1 MSSDDPAPR
10 DHTPSVGPPDASQ
23 VTADPRTVSWQGP
36 RPQRERFGDY
46 ELLERLARGGM
57 GVVYRARHTRLN
69 RVVALK
75 MLLSGDQAAEAELA
89 RFRTE
94 AEAIARLQHPH
105 IVQVFEIGEHDG
117 KAFLALEFCAG
128 GSLRDALAG
137 TPLPPRQAAAVV
149 ETLSQA
155 MQVAHQAGV
164 IHRDLKPA
172 NVLLAGDVPDADD
185 PSLQPGELR
194 QRRLGLT
201 PKVADFGLAKKL
213 DEKGQTVT
221 GEVLGTPGYMAP
233 EQAAGKVR
241 RPGPAVDV
249 YALGAILYEL
259 LTGRPPFQ
267 AATAMDTLMQV
278 LKDEPVP
285 PSRLQPGVPRDLE
298 TICLKCLH
306 KAPDKRYAS
315 AAALAADLRR
325 FQDGE
330 PIEARPAGWAERGW
344 KWAKRRPTAAALTL
358 VSVLALLVLLVGGL
372 WFNARLTEQRND
384 ALDQKK
390 TAQEQTKLAKEQT
403 TLAEQEV
410 AKATKARNFLVS
422 IFRKAETDEKG
433 GNVTVRQLVEEA
445 ETKIPVEFA
454 DQPKLRAELLKS
466 ISEVKRGIG
475 RLTPQAMLLE
485 VRGTVQL
492 QSAAGDNKV
501 AVPQALVHL
510 DDRLSL
516 SADAQVQLVFLSDFH
531 KERLKAGR
539 EVTVDTKGC
548 EPADAVLQR
557 DHSVLMTFVRLPKGT
572 FYMGWNGTKGSAKKT
587 AIKEDFEIAVHDV
600 TQGQWQAVMGDNP
613 SWFSR
618 KGNGRNSVLDIS
630 DEELKLFPVESVSWD
645 DVQVFLKKLNEKER
659 GSGYLYRVPTE
670 AEWEYSCRGGATSE
684 EECSYRFYFD
694 KPTNDLSSEQANF
707 NGTFPFGKAPKGPY
721 LQRPTRV
728 GAYPPNKLGLCD
740 MHGNVFQWC
749 QDVSQGPSRVNGGGS
764 WNFYGSFCHA
774 SYRLRNVPTYR
785 IYYLGVRLAR
795 VPRPVPGQ

>member
-1 MSSDDPAPR
+1 MPSDDLAPR
-10 DHTPSVGPPDASQ
+10 DETPSIGPPDASWP
-23 VTADPRTVSWQGP
+23 TAEPRTVSWSGP

-57 GVVYRARHTRLN
+57 GVVHRARHTRLN

-117 KAFLALEFCAG
+117 TAFLALEFCAG

-149 ETLSQA
+149 ETISQA
-155 MQVAHQAGV
+155 MQAAHQAGV

-172 NVLLAGDVPDADD
+172 NILLAGDIPDADD
-185 PSLQPGELR
+185 PSLGPGELR
-194 QRRLGLT
+194 ERRLRLT

-241 RPGPAVDV
+241 RLGPAVDV

-259 LTGRPPFQ
+259 LTGRPPFR

-306 KAPDKRYAS
+306 KAPDRRYAS
-315 AAALAADLRR
+315 GAQLAADLRR

-330 PIEARPAGWAERGW
+330 PIEARPANWVERGW

-358 VSVLALLVLLVGGL
+358 VSVVGLLVLLVGGL
-372 WFNARLTEQRND
+372 WFSARLTEQRNQ
-384 ALDQKK
+384 AL
-390 TAQEQTKLAKEQT
+390 QE
-403 TLAEQEV
+403 AEK
-410 AKATKARNFLVS
+410 AKAVRDFLVS
-422 IFRKAETDEKG
+422 IFQKAETDAKG
-433 GNVTVRQLVEEA
+433 ANVTVGQLLKEA
-445 ETKIPVEFA
+445 ETRIPNEFK
-454 DQPKLRAELLKS
+454 DQAELRGNLEKA
-466 ISEVKRGIG
+466 IGKVKRGIG
-475 RLTPQAMLLE
+475 RRTPQAMLLE

-492 QSAAGDNKV
+492 QSAAGVKKE
-501 AVPQALVHL
+501 AVPQALLHL
-510 DDRLSL
+510 DDRLTL
-516 SADAQVQLVFLSDFH
+516 SADAQVQLVFLLDLH
-531 KERLKAGR
+531 KERLQAGR

-548 EPADAVLQR
+548 EPVDAVLER
-557 DHSVLMTFVRLPKGT
+557 DNSVLMTFVRLPKGT
-572 FYMGWNGTKGSAKKT
+572 FYMGWNGKKGSAEKT
-587 AIKEDFEIAVHDV
+587 EIKEDFEIAVHDV
-600 TQGQWQAVMGDNP
+600 TQGQWQAVMGHNP

-618 KGNGRNSVLDIS
+618 KGKGRSEILDTS
-630 DEELKLFPVESVSWD
+630 DEELKLFPVENVSWD
-645 DVQVFLKKLNEKER
+645 DAQGFIKKLNEKER
-659 GSGYLYRVPTE
+659 ARGYLYRLPTK
-670 AEWEYSCRGGATSE
+670 AEWEYACRGGATSE
-684 EECSYRFYFD
+684 EECSYHFYVD
-694 KPTNDLSSEQANF
+694 KPTNELSSEQANF
-707 NGTFPFGKAPKGPY
+707 NGNYPFGKAPKGKS
-721 LQRPTRV
+721 LERPTRV

-740 MHGNVFQWC
+740 MHGNVWQWC
-749 QDVSQGPSRVNGGGS
+749 ADLFSPGGDGPAIRGGCWNDVAGNCQAGDRTGSRPANRL
-764 WNFYGSFCHA
+764 SF
-774 SYRLRNVPTYR
+774 
-785 IYYLGVRLAR
+785 LGLRLAR

>member
-1 MSSDDPAPR
+1 MSSDDLAPR
-10 DHTPSVGPPDASQ
+10 DHTPSVGPPDASGP
-23 VTADPRTVSWQGP
+23 TDGARTVSWHGP

-128 GSLRDALAG
+128 GSLRDALAA

-155 MQVAHQAGV
+155 MQAAHQAGV
-164 IHRDLKPA
+164 IHRDLKLS
-172 NVLLAGDVPDADD
+172 NILLAGDVPDADD
-185 PSLQPGELR
+185 PSLGPGELR
-194 QRRLGLT
+194 ERRLRLT

-259 LTGRPPFQ
+259 LTGRPPFR
-267 AATAMDTLMQV
+267 AATTMDTLQQV

-315 AAALAADLRR
+315 AAQLAADLRR
-325 FQDGE
+325 FQAGE
-330 PIEARPAGWAERGW
+330 PIEARPAGWVERGW

-358 VSVLALLVLLVGGL
+358 VSVLALLVVLVGGL
-372 WFNARLTEQRND
+372 WFNAQLKDQRNQ
-384 ALDQKK
+384 ALGQK
-390 TAQEQTKLAKEQT
+390 E
-403 TLAEQEV
+403 LAEKEA
-410 AKATKARNFLVS
+410 AKAKAVRDFLVS
-422 IFRKAETDEKG
+422 IFQHADPNSKRGTINARDILDEADK
-433 GNVTVRQLVEEA
+433 R
-445 ETKIPVEFA
+445 IRREFA
-454 DQPKLRAELLKS
+454 EQPELQQELLAA
-466 ISEVKRGIG
+466 IEEVYSKIG
-475 RLTPQAMLLE
+475 LVAPAAMILE
-485 VRGTVQL
+485 VRGSVQL
-492 QSAAGDNKV
+492 HAVRGLNQPAV
-501 AVPQALVHL
+501 AQLLLFPG
-510 DDRLSL
+510 DRLQL
-516 SADAQVQLVFLSDFH
+516 GADAHVQLLLLSDLH
-531 KERLKAGR
+531 KERLNPAG
-539 EVTVDTKGC
+539 EVTVRRKGC
-548 EPADAVLQR
+548 EPPDAIR
-557 DHSVLMTFVRLPKGT
+557 ERTEDIPTTFVRLPKGT
-572 FYMGWNGTKGSAKKT
+572 FYMGWDGQKKGTKT
-587 AIKEDFEIAVHDV
+587 EIKEDFEIAVHDV
-600 TQGQWQAVMGDNP
+600 TQGQWQAVMGNNP

-630 DEELKLFPVESVSWD
+630 DEELKLFPVEHVSWD
-645 DVQVFLKKLNEKER
+645 DVQEFIKKLNEKER
-659 GSGYLYRVPTE
+659 GRGFLYRLPTE
-670 AEWEYSCRGGATSE
+670 VEWEYACRGGATSE
-684 EECSYRFYFD
+684 EECSYHFYFD

-707 NGTFPFGKAPKGPY
+707 IGNVPFGKAPKGKF
-721 LQRPTRV
+721 LGRPTRV

-740 MHGNVFQWC
+740 MHGNVIQWC
-749 QDVSQGPSRVNGGGS
+749 QDVLQGSQRVIRGGS
-764 WNFYGSFCHA
+764 WYYHAEYCQA
-774 SYRLRNVPTYR
+774 SYRRGYEPANRNYH
-785 IYYLGVRLAR
+785 LGLRLAR
-795 VPRPVPGQ
+795 VSRPVPGQ